1 MRDAFWLLAI
11 AAMPLFGLL
20 VWRLEL
26 VRRMDLAARLSLA
39 FAAGVVF
46 VTTLMYGYALAGVAW
61 TRVSLGVPLVVLAG
75 AGIYR
80 TRNAER
86 RTQNAEFRKGSFLRS
101 AFCVLRSAFASLLAS
116 LRDPATLFTLVLLLI
131 TLYAIATT
139 RETCADLIYFWGPK
153 GQRFWMKETIDV
165 AFLGFPHYYLMHPD
179 YPPLLPSA
187 YAFASMLVHRFSW
200 WGALYTTLLFLAAS
214 AFALRGFTGKSRDA
228 LLLTAVLGYAYAVAM
243 VAGGAD
249 AVLIF
254 FELVALA
261 ALTFG
266 KGERGAYVIASIAM
280 AGAILTKVEGAVFV
294 IVTVGAL
301 VLCSFFHRRGRL
313 WPHWIAAVATAV
325 PALILIASW
334 VAFCAKHNLLD
345 SYKKGTEPAHWELTG
360 SVLSNTLRMAGY
372 KAFFL
377 PWLASLAP
385 LVLGRNYRRAALPLL
400 VAAGSLA
407 ATLFFYLHIDVNLA
421 SPKWWIAA
429 SAERVL
435 LTPLM
440 ALAVAAAAASE

>member
-26 VRRMDLAARLSLA
+26 VRRMDLPARLSLA
-39 FAAGVVF
+39 FAAGLVF
-46 VTTLMYGYALAGVAW
+46 VTTLMYGYALVGIAW
-61 TRVSLGVPLVVLAG
+61 TRTSLGVPLLVLALLG
-75 AGIYR
+75 GREVARSRGSAVIASEAKQSPGSIPGLLR
-80 TRNAER
+80 FARND
-86 RTQNAEFRKGSFLRS
+86 SF
-101 AFCVLRSAFASLLAS
+101 
-116 LRDPATLFTLVLLLI
+116 ATLFSLVLLLI

-165 AFLGFPHYYLMHPD
+165 VFLGFPHYYLMHPD

-187 YAFASMLVHRFSW
+187 YAFASMVVHRFSW
-200 WGALYTTLLFLAAS
+200 WGAIYATLLFLAAS

-228 LLLTAVLGYAYAVAM
+228 LLLTAVLGYAYSVAM

-266 KGERGAYVIASIAM
+266 KGERGAYIIASIAM
-280 AGAILTKVEGAVFV
+280 AGAIMTKVEGAVFV

-301 VLCSFFHRRGRL
+301 LLCSFFQRRRRL
-313 WPHWIAAVATAV
+313 WPHWIRAVAAAV

-334 VAFCAKHNLLD
+334 VVFCAKHNLLD
-345 SYKKGTEPAHWELTG
+345 SYKKGTEPAHWQLTG
-360 SVLSNTLRMAGY
+360 SVLTNTLRMANY

-385 LVLGRNYRRAALPLL
+385 LVLGRNFRRAALPLL

-421 SPKWWIAA
+421 TPKWWIAA